1 MWREEK
7 TNRGQRP
14 EKMEEQSAWGTDEDL
29 EGRNVWEKK
38 NKKNSSNGGQLKK
51 ESGNQWM
58 RRVREGLPQQQ
69 ESDCVL
75 NKSHMCT

>member
-1 MWREEK
+1 M
-7 TNRGQRP
+7 
-14 EKMEEQSAWGTDEDL
+14 S
-29 EGRNVWEKK
+29 EKK
-38 NKKNSSNGGQLKK
+38 NNKNSSNGGQLKK
-51 ESGNQWM
+51 ESGTQWM